1 MLGLDISRPYI
12 FMSKQV
18 KNCIKYIKILLR
30 RYIMNLEVIEN
41 GKIVKSVIYEKDR
54 VIKPALG
61 VDVSNDVLICVGGID
76 EVKEK
81 VAALDRSLRLLEKN
95 YISSLM
101 VIPLYSRLSIDD
113 CDYVINIATNYTASK
128 FLVELADV
136 FFTDRLEEW
145 LDAQKKEKSYCKV

>member
-1 MLGLDISRPYI
+1 
-12 FMSKQV
+12 
-18 KNCIKYIKILLR
+18 
-30 RYIMNLEVIEN
+30 MNLEVIEN

-54 VIKPALG
+54 VIMPALG
-61 VDVSNDVLICVGGID
+61 LDVSKDVLICVGDINK
-76 EVKEK
+76 VKEK
-81 VAALDRSLRLLEKN
+81 ISALDKALSLLEKN
-95 YISSLM
+95 YISPLM

-113 CDYVINIATNYTASK
+113 CDYVINIATNYTSSK